1 MPPATP
7 AQINISKLGT
17 IIKGHRQRSESSLS
31 ETEERQGLYPGT
43 MFLCSCISVSV
54 LPCPSSAPPP
64 SARCRLQ
71 QWPGAKCKLSLYKMQ
86 VNAAI
91 ASNHNNHSSAAPFI
105 GVTLS
110 STAPCNPGK
119 VVISAPR
126 AETRIVPT
134 PGHGHT
140 EVRKCT
146 VFINLEA
153 KNPMVF

>member
-1 MPPATP
+1 MNLAYR
-7 AQINISKLGT
+7 KL
-17 IIKGHRQRSESSLS
+17 RSDKASAL
-31 ETEERQGLYPGT
+31 GPGT
-43 MFLCSCISVSV
+43 MFLCPVSV
-54 LPCPSSAPPP
+54 YQWCPAPAPLPPP

-110 STAPCNPGK
+110 NTAPCNPGK
-119 VVISAPR
+119 VVISTPR

-134 PGHGHT
+134 PGPGHT
-140 EVRKCT
+140 EVRKCK
-146 VFINLEA
+146 VIINLEA
-153 KNPMVF
+153 KKSMMF

>member
-1 MPPATP
+1 MTETRPPATP

-17 IIKGHRQRSESSLS
+17 ILK
-31 ETEERQGLYPGT
+31 ERLCPGT
-43 MFLCSCISVSV
+43 MFLSFCISVSV

-110 STAPCNPGK
+110 NTAPCNPGK

-126 AETRIVPT
+126 AETCLVPT
-134 PGHGHT
+134 PGPGHT
-140 EVRKCT
+140 EVRKYK

-153 KNPMVF
+153 KKSMVF